1 MPGAGS
7 PGPDFRRKELIRDQV
22 DSDRDTPN
30 GSPEATRPRPGSDNR
45 PAPAGRPETSPKT
58 RARRVWWAALVV
70 FFLLPAA
77 WALVTPYDGAYDEH
91 DHVIRAAGVVRGE
104 ILAPPTDDGKNGRY
118 QNVPVSL
125 VPPNFE
131 CLRTGIEPA
140 TCLGTPPDS
149 RERSE
154 VHTRAGH
161 YNPFY
166 YAIVGWPLLPFP
178 DMTGVYLSRLLSSLL
193 CAVLWATAL
202 VTIWPLRR
210 RRLMMV
216 ALLLVF
222 APTTMVLTGL
232 VNPNGLEIATSA
244 VLWVTLT
251 CLLSRNRDED
261 AEDAKAFGFGGEA
274 WTRRLVWMTAFAG
287 VPLALTRPIGVI
299 LAGAI
304 VVLSFLAMGRRAHI
318 GELVRRRDVRF
329 AVLAIVI
336 AAALAFIWSFAASV
350 GTLGT
355 EATPEVRT
363 PVSEIVRTVI
373 NHKFDYWIR
382 QTIGVFGYATA
393 QLPVWFIFT
402 WGLVIGLLV
411 LTGIMNSSR
420 RAMLVILGI
429 PAACLAGGL
438 VVDVLMVPVIGYFMQ
453 GRYFMPLWMGMFF
466 LAAQAVPHGLF
477 TPTGLRRLYGV
488 WLTLWGIA
496 VAYGLYLTVKRY
508 EYGDEARA
516 TFPRGWRPVITEIGG
531 FGFVIVAVLLMA
543 ALTAGY
549 VLWKHPADHPA
560 GSAEVEK
567 A

>member
-1 MPGAGS
+1 M
-7 PGPDFRRKELIRDQV
+7 LIRDQV
-22 DSDRDTPN
+22 EDDRATPTGTDAPPSEGTGENTSD
-30 GSPEATRPRPGSDNR
+30 TRPADARPVDQ
-45 PAPAGRPETSPKT
+45 AGRRT
-58 RARRVWWAALVV
+58 ARRVFWSALVV

-77 WALVTPYDGAYDEH
+77 WALITPYDGAYDEH

-104 ILAPPTDDGKNGRY
+104 IFAPPTNDGKNGRY
-118 QNVPVSL
+118 QSVPASL
-125 VPPNFE
+125 IPPNFD

-140 TCLGTPPDS
+140 TCLGTPTKS
-149 RERSE
+149 RGHNE

-178 DMTGVYLSRLLSSLL
+178 DMTGVYLARMLSSLL
-193 CAVLWATAL
+193 CAVLYAFAL

-210 RRLMMV
+210 RRMLMV

-232 VNPNGLEIATSA
+232 VNPNGLEIASSA

-261 AEDAKAFGFGGEA
+261 AEDAKAFGFGGEK
-274 WTRRLVWMTAFAG
+274 WTKRLVWLTAVAG
-287 VPLALTRPIGVI
+287 VPLALNRPLGVV

-304 VVLSFLAMGRRAHI
+304 VVLSFLALGRRHHI
-318 GELVRRRDVRF
+318 RELLTRRDVRF
-329 AVLAIVI
+329 AVLAIGV
-336 AAALAFIWSFAASV
+336 AAALAFIWSFAAQV

-393 QLPVWFIFT
+393 QLPVWFVWS
-402 WGLVIGLLV
+402 WGLVIGFLV
-411 LTGIMNSSR
+411 LTGITNSSR
-420 RAMLVILGI
+420 RLMFVVLGI

-466 LAAQAVPHGLF
+466 LAAQAIPPTLLK
-477 TPTGLRRLYGV
+477 PTGLRRLYGV
-488 WLTLWGIA
+488 WLFFWGIA

-508 EYGDEARA
+508 EYGNEALA
-516 TFPRGWRPVITEIGG
+516 TYPRGWRPVITEIGS
-531 FGFVIVAVLLMA
+531 FGFVIFAVLLMA
-543 ALTAGY
+543 ALTAWY
-549 VLWKHPADHPA
+549 LLWKHPADSVPERS
-560 GSAEVEK
+560 SAEVEQT
-567 A
+567 

>member
-1 MPGAGS
+1 VVVDA
-7 PGPDFRRKELIRDQV
+7 RRRFARARFSEEELIRDKV
-22 DSDRDTPN
+22 EGDRDTPN
-30 GSPEATRPRPGSDNR
+30 GSDPAPPETAGTSDTRPADARPVDASAKN
-45 PAPAGRPETSPKT
+45 
-58 RARRVWWAALVV
+58 RARRVFWAALVV

-77 WALVTPYDGAYDEH
+77 WALITPYDGAYDEH

-104 ILAPPTDDGKNGRY
+104 ILAPPTDDGQNGRY
-118 QNVPVSL
+118 QNVPASL
-125 VPPNFE
+125 VPPNFK

-140 TCLGTPPDS
+140 TCLGTAPDS
-149 RERSE
+149 RAD
-154 VHTRAGH
+154 VQTHTRAGH

-193 CAVLWATAL
+193 CAVLWAFAL

-210 RRLMMV
+210 RRLLLV

-232 VNPNGLEIATSA
+232 VNPNGLEIAASA

-251 CLLSRNRDED
+251 CLLSKNRDED
-261 AEDAKAFGFGGEA
+261 AEDAKAFGFGGEK
-274 WTRRLVWMTAFAG
+274 WTRRLVWLTAVAG
-287 VPLALTRPIGVI
+287 VPLALNRPLGVI

-304 VVLSFLAMGRRAHI
+304 VVLSFLAIGRRQHI
-318 GELVRRRDVRF
+318 RELLRRRDVRY
-329 AVLAIVI
+329 AVLAIGI
-336 AAALAFIWSFAASV
+336 AAALAFVWSFAAQV

-393 QLPVWFIFT
+393 QLPVWFIVT
-402 WGLVIGLLV
+402 WAMVIGLLV

-420 RAMLVILGI
+420 RAMAVILGI

-438 VVDVLMVPVIGYFMQ
+438 VVDVVMVPVIGYFMQ

-466 LAAQAVPHGLF
+466 LAAHAVPHGLF
-477 TPTGLRRLYGV
+477 TRSGLSRLYGV
-488 WLTLWGIA
+488 WVTFWGIA

-508 EYGDEARA
+508 EYGNEALA
-516 TFPRGWRPVITEIGG
+516 TYPRGWRPVITEAGG
-531 FGFVIVAVLLMA
+531 FLFVIFAVLLMA
-543 ALTAGY
+543 ALAAWY
-549 VLWKHPADHPA
+549 VRWKHPEE
-560 GSAEVEK
+560 SAKVEQ

>member
-1 MPGAGS
+1 MPGAGP
-7 PGPDFRRKELIRDQV
+7 PGPEPRRKELIRDQV
-22 DSDRDTPN
+22 ADDRETPN
-30 GSPEATRPRPGSDNR
+30 GSPEAVETEASDTRRTEARPV
-45 PAPAGRPETSPKT
+45 EVSPKT
-58 RARRVWWAALVV
+58 RARRVFWSALVV

-77 WALVTPYDGAYDEH
+77 WALITPYDGAYDEH

-104 ILAPPTDDGKNGRY
+104 IFAPPTDDGKNGRY
-118 QNVPVSL
+118 QSVPASL
-125 VPPNFE
+125 VPPNFD

-140 TCLGTPPDS
+140 TCLGTPTDS
-149 RERSE
+149 RGRND

-193 CAVLWATAL
+193 CAVLYAFAL

-210 RRLMMV
+210 RRLLMI

-244 VLWVTLT
+244 VLWITLT

-261 AEDAKAFGFGGEA
+261 ADDAAAFGFGGER
-274 WTRRLVWMTAFAG
+274 WTRRLVWLTAAAG
-287 VPLALTRPIGVI
+287 VPLALNRPLGVV
-299 LAGAI
+299 LAAGI
-304 VVLSFLAMGRRAHI
+304 VVLSFLAMGRRHHI
-318 GELVRRRDVRF
+318 RELLRRRDVRF
-329 AVLAIVI
+329 AVLAIGV
-336 AAALAFIWSFAASV
+336 AAALAFAWSFAAQV

-393 QLPVWFIFT
+393 QLPVWFIWT

-411 LTGIMNSSR
+411 LTGIMHSSR
-420 RAMLVILGI
+420 RTMLVVLGI

-466 LAAQAVPHGLF
+466 LAAQAVPPGLLQ
-477 TPTGLRRLYGV
+477 PTGLRRLYGV
-488 WLTLWGIA
+488 WLTFWGMA

-508 EYGDEARA
+508 EYGNEALA
-516 TFPRGWRPVITEIGG
+516 TFPRGWRPVITEVGG
-531 FGFVIVAVLLMA
+531 FLFVIVAVLLMA
-543 ALTAGY
+543 ALSAWY
-549 VLWKHPADHPA
+549 VLWRHPADRPQP
-560 GSAEVEK
+560 SAQVEQ